1 LLSIRLG
8 IMFPDAHSYPGCTMS
23 PELVD
28 QTILA
33 CCKPQFLKVARVIV
47 DTATALK
54 VPKPLTERLFIDE
67 APEKPMGTEVDF
79 IADRI
84 KALVTAEKLESQG
97 NLDRWRFSEIRL
109 PGNKISSDVT
119 SERGT

>member
-1 LLSIRLG
+1 
-8 IMFPDAHSYPGCTMS
+8 MS

-33 CCKPQFLKVARVIV
+33 CCKPQFLKVALIILDV
-47 DTATALK
+47 AKALK
-54 VPKPLTERLFIDE
+54 VPKLLDERLFIDDTLE
-67 APEKPMGTEVDF
+67 NPMGTKVDF

-84 KALVTAEKLESQG
+84 KPLVKAGTLESAG

-109 PGNKISSDVT
+109 PGKL
-119 SERGT
+119 GT

>member
-1 LLSIRLG
+1 
-8 IMFPDAHSYPGCTMS
+8 MS

-33 CCKPQFLKVARVIV
+33 CCKPQFLKVARIIV
-47 DTATALK
+47 DVATALK
-54 VPKPLTERLFIDE
+54 VPKPLTERLYIDE

-84 KALVTAEKLESQG
+84 KALVKGGTLEAAG

-109 PGNKISSDVT
+109 TGK
-119 SERGT
+119 